1 MAFFNLYNTKIKAVA
16 ATVPDDV
23 EYTTDYNELF
33 GEKTSIFRTQRLI
46 STVFFYIFV
55 YLEDGKIIE
64 IGSHKELMEKKG
76 KYAEMFELQR
86 KMYVEKEG

>member
-33 GEKTSIFRTQRLI
+33 GEEHVKKIYYVYRCKTPLYYT
-46 STVFFYIFV
+46 
-55 YLEDGKIIE
+55 
-64 IGSHKELMEKKG
+64 
-76 KYAEMFELQR
+76 
-86 KMYVEKEG
+86 